1 MVIQSGKV
9 IYFDAVTTPV
19 LAGVIIQGGSLI
31 FDDNQ
36 DVNLNARY
44 IVITEGGLLQI
55 GTELQP
61 FQHNAKITMYG
72 SLRSIELPIYGAKVI
87 ALRNGTIDLH
97 GKPVG
102 ITWTYLNR
110 TASINDTTIQLNDP
124 VDWPVGS
131 QIVIATTGN
140 LFSVG
145 HSELMTIASIS
156 SDKYTITLTRPL
168 RFEHL
173 GEEVEVSPGVFVFM
187 RAEVGLLSHNVLVN
201 AINDDSWNSLRSAQ
215 ACPDG
220 FNPAEFATMT
230 CFLGRYGPE
239 IGSDQFGA
247 TLMAGGPT
255 VNTAENEYIKVRLSN
270 IEFNHV
276 GQSYRLGRYPVHFHM
291 IGTSPS
297 SYVRSCG
304 IHQSFNRAVNIHAS
318 NNITVE
324 RTVIYDI
331 SGGAFFLEDGIEI
344 HNTLQYNLAVFVKDS
359 SSLLTED
366 STPG

>member
-1 MVIQSGKV
+1 MIS
-9 IYFDAVTTPV
+9 
-19 LAGVIIQGGSLI
+19 
-31 FDDNQ
+31 
-36 DVNLNARY
+36 
-44 IVITEGGLLQI
+44 EGGKLQV
-55 GTELQP
+55 GTETHP
-61 FQHNAKITMYG
+61 FQHNAAITMYG
-72 SLRSIELPIYGAKVI
+72 TLRSIELPIYGAKVI
-87 ALRNGTIDLH
+87 ALRNGTIDMH

-102 ITWTYLNR
+102 VTWTYLNQ
-110 TASINDTTIQLNDP
+110 TASANDNTIYLNDP

-131 QIVIATTGN
+131 QIVIATTGD
-140 LFSVG
+140 LFSIG
-145 HSELMTIASIS
+145 QTELMTISSIS
-156 SDKYTITLTRPL
+156 ADNRTITLDSPL

-173 GEEVEVSPGVFVFM
+173 GEEIEVGNGVKVFM

-201 AINDDSWNSLRSAQ
+201 AVNDDSWNNIRSAN
-215 ACPDG
+215 ACPAG

-239 IGSDQFGA
+239 LGSDEYGA
-247 TLMAGGPT
+247 TLMVGSAT
-255 VNTAENEYIKVRLSN
+255 VNTADNEFMIVRLSN
-270 IEFNHV
+270 VEFYHV

-291 IGTSPS
+291 IGDSPS

-331 SGGAFFLEDGIEI
+331 SGGAFFLEDGVEI
-344 HNTLQYNLAVFVKDS
+344 HNTLQYNLAVYVKTS

-366 STPG
+366 STPGNMNSTGK